1 MPMRKRHW
9 LLLAGCLVSA
19 AFLAAVLWRLDWPVF
34 LAEMRR
40 VNLPLLVLAI
50 VAIGLSIAL
59 RALRWNLAAGV
70 PLRAYGA
77 FWNAAVIGLAF
88 NHIYPLRAGEV
99 ARIFMLNQMAA
110 VPLGRAA
117 TSALIDRLADV
128 LLLGVGALLVAGA
141 HAGLPYAE
149 GLAGGTLALACAAIA
164 ALVIF
169 GKGDHVWRG
178 WFGQWAARVPE
189 RLRGRLQGLYAG
201 AVETSA
207 LIASPLQLVRIVAIT
222 AAAFALDCA
231 AVFCALEAFGW
242 ELPLVASLTVLVF
255 LALGTSLPSA
265 PGFAG
270 VYQVA
275 CVLALA
281 LFGIGESAAVA
292 YSIVFQLCLLAT
304 VIPLAALAAAS
315 HRAEFR
321 SARSALVR

>member
-1 MPMRKRHW
+1 MRKRQW
-9 LLLAGCLVSA
+9 LLLAGCLVSVV
-19 AFLAAVLWRLDWPVF
+19 FLAAVLWRLEWLVF
-34 LAEMRR
+34 VAEIRR
-40 VNLPLLVLAI
+40 VSFAPLILAM
-50 VAIGLSIAL
+50 VAIALSIAL

-70 PLRAYGA
+70 PRRAYGA

-99 ARIFMLNQMAA
+99 ARIFMLTTMAA

-128 LLLGVGALLVAGA
+128 LLLGVSALLVTAA
-141 HAGLPYAE
+141 HAGIPYAG
-149 GLAGGTLALACAAIA
+149 GLAGGTLALACAALV
-164 ALVIF
+164 ALAIF
-169 GKGDHVWRG
+169 GKGDRIWRN
-178 WFGQWAARVPE
+178 WFGRWAARLPE
-189 RLRGRLQGLYAG
+189 RLRARLKGLYAG

-207 LIASPLQLVRIVAIT
+207 LVASPLQLLRIAGIT
-222 AAAFALDCA
+222 TGAFALDCL
-231 AVFCALEAFGW
+231 AVYSALEAFGW
-242 ELPLVASLTVLVF
+242 GLPVIAAVTVFVF

-304 VIPLAALAAAS
+304 VIPLAALAAVN
-315 HRAEFR
+315 HRHEFR

>member
-1 MPMRKRHW
+1 
-9 LLLAGCLVSA
+9 V
-19 AFLAAVLWRLDWPVF
+19 FLAVVLWRLDWPVF
-34 LAEMRR
+34 AAEMRR
-40 VNLPLLVLAI
+40 VNLLPLVLAI
-50 VAIGLSIAL
+50 AAIALSIAL
-59 RALRWNLAAGV
+59 RALRWNVAAGV
-70 PLRAYGA
+70 PLHAYGA

-110 VPLGRAA
+110 VPLGRSA

-128 LLLGVGALLVAGA
+128 LLLGVSALLVTAA
-141 HAGLPYAE
+141 HAGIPYAG
-149 GLAGGTLALACAAIA
+149 GLAAGTLALACAALVG
-164 ALVIF
+164 LVIF
-169 GKGDHVWRG
+169 GKGDRIWRRL
-178 WFGQWAARVPE
+178 FARWVAPLPE
-189 RLRGRLQGLYAG
+189 RLRARLKGLYAA

-207 LIASPLQLVRIVAIT
+207 LIASPLQILRIAAIT
-222 AAAFALDCA
+222 TAAFAFDCLAVYSALQAFAWNLPAIA
-231 AVFCALEAFGW
+231 AV
-242 ELPLVASLTVLVF
+242 TVFVF

-292 YSIVFQLCLLAT
+292 YSIVLQLCLLAT

-315 HRAEFR
+315 HRREFR
-321 SARSALVR
+321 SARSAVVR